1 MSPEQTSRQLTPIL
15 RWTLLLSG
23 FIAVALGVLGI
34 FLPVLPTVPFLLLAV
49 ACFTRSSE
57 RFYNW
62 LIDHAHLGPMIRP
75 YLDGNGLKRTTKFK
89 AVGLVW
95 ISITISVL
103 LISARPWLQ
112 GTLILIALGVTI
124 YLLRL
129 PTTEVAKS

>member
-75 YLDGNGLKRTTKFK
+75 YLDGNGLKRTTKLK

-103 LISARPWLQ
+103 LMSARPWLQ

-129 PTTEVAKS
+129 PTTEVGKN

>member
-23 FIAVALGVLGI
+23 LIAVALGVLGI

-112 GTLILIALGVTI
+112 GILILIALSVTI

>member
-1 MSPEQTSRQLTPIL
+1 MSPEQTPYQLSPVL
-15 RWTLLLSG
+15 RWALLLSG
-23 FIAVALGVLGI
+23 LIAVALGVLGI

-62 LIDHAHLGPMIRP
+62 LIDHAHLGPMIQP
-75 YLDGNGLKRTTKFK
+75 YLDGKGLKRTTKFK

-103 LISARPWLQ
+103 LISTRPWLQ
-112 GTLILIALGVTI
+112 GTLILIAISVTI

-129 PTTEVAKS
+129 PTTEAAKS